1 MTIYESS
8 IFIGMKRLR
17 RLLYRMQFVMSKT
30 DRIVYGTPMLMSLRA
45 ARGYYSRAFEAKNLE
60 KRAELMSECIGE
72 FSNVRDDIDFIFE
85 ENMAKWRKNERT
97 KTMTMI
103 EPQAGLAGTW
113 AIEPQAKPAGTMA
126 APPLTV
132 QERDENIEYQMKR
145 KIEIYGVV
153 AQIEKDIQKYKI
165 SISRGKTATY

>member
-60 KRAELMSECIGE
+60 KRAELMSDCIGE

-85 ENMAKWRKNERT
+85 ENMARWRKNERT
-97 KTMTMI
+97 KTMTMTMT
-103 EPQAGLAGTW
+103 EPPAELAGTV
-113 AIEPQAKPAGTMA
+113 A